1 MRYRAV
7 AVDYDGTLATHGGVP
22 DEVLPVL
29 LRLKGSGRRLVLV
42 TGRRLEHL
50 ERAFGHCDVFDRIV
64 AENGGLLAGPGS
76 SKRRALAKRPPRE
89 LIAALKQRKVT
100 PLDIGQVVLGSH

>member
-22 DEVLPVL
+22 DEVLPAL
-29 LRLKGSGRRLVLV
+29 LRLKGSGRRLLLV

-50 ERAFGHCDVFDRIV
+50 ERAFAHCEVFDRIV
-64 AENGGLLAGPGS
+64 AENGGVLAGPGS
-76 SKRRALAKRPPRE
+76 SKPRALADSPPHE
-89 LIAALKQRKVT
+89 LVAALRKRHVT
-100 PLDIGQVVLGSH
+100 PLDIGQVVI